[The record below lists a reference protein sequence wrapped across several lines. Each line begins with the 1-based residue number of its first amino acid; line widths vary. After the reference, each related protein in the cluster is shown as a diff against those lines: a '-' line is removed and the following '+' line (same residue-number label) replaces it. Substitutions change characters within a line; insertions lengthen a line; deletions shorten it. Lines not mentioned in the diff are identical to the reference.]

1 MATST
6 TTTTATPAA
15 RRPAARQPS
24 PTIAPRVDI
33 YETDETFVLLADMP
47 GVAPD
52 GLEIVAERDTLT
64 IRGRVNR
71 PERPPEYSEFD
82 LADYYR
88 VFTLTEDLEM
98 DDTPATL
105 NDGVLRLEIGKSKRV
120 QPRTIPVRTE

>member
-6 TTTTATPAA
+6 TATTATPAA

-105 NDGVLRLEIGKSKRV
+105 NDGVLRLEIRKSKRV